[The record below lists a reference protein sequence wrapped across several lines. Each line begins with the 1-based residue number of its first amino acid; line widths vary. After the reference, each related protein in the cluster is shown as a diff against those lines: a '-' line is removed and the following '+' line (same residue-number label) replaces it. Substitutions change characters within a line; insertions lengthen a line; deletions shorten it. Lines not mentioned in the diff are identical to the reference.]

1 MPKGE
6 VMTISMTDLGWMAG
20 IIDLKGRIH
29 FKANQQRV
37 TTQTT
42 LTVDSKDAAII
53 RQLSRLTG
61 TKPEFKNT
69 KTLSDFIRRGCSEHC
84 PEAHVHV
91 TDREW
96 IAEISRWTITGAGLV
111 VVLDNLLPFLVLD
124 KGYQEAIEEIQKVT
138 AYSGRG
144 SGSVYATLARLRDLG
159 WDLPPVYELALQFH
173 EKEKGNG
180 TTEQGGGADGEAV
193 STVPGDDDYSGHED
207 V

>member
-1 MPKGE
+1 MPEGE

-37 TTQTT
+37 TTQTI

-69 KTLSDFIRRGCSEHC
+69 KTLSDFIRRGCNEHC

-111 VVLDNLLPFLVLD
+111 VVLDNLLPFLVID
-124 KGYQEAIEEIQKVT
+124 KGYREAIEEIQKVT

-180 TTEQGGGADGEAV
+180 TTEQGGGEDGEAV
-193 STVPGDDDYSGHED
+193 STVPGDDDDSGHED